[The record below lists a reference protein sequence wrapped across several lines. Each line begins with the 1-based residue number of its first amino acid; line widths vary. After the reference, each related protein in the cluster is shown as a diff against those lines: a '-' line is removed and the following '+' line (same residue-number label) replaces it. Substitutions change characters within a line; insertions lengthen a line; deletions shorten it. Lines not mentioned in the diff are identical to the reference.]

1 MFSPVLKSLLGGRR
15 NVEGMG
21 ILFAL
26 DGEMRGENA
35 DSFIP
40 VVSEFLD
47 VFPPELPKLPPERE
61 IEFCINLISGTFPVS
76 ITPY

>member
-1 MFSPVLKSLLGGRR
+1 MDFIIIFSFMLNP
-15 NVEGMG
+15 M
-21 ILFAL
+21 LFAL
-26 DGEMRGENA
+26 DGEMRGKSA

-47 VFPPELPKLPPERE
+47 VFPPELPGLPPERE
-61 IEFCINLISGTFPVS
+61 IEFCIDLIPGMSPVS